1 LKVSEKKK
9 LGEILL
15 ELGVISE
22 EELRI
27 ALKEQS
33 RTGEKLGEVITRLGF
48 ATEEEIHMAI
58 AQQAGTRFVDL
69 RDIIINPDALTLVP
83 EHVAKEFKLVPIK
96 IDDNTITIV
105 ISNPFNFKAIDT
117 IREITGREVI
127 VYTSK
132 EEDIVKALENVYGFA
147 VSIEEEIENNIKEA
161 LRTVTPG
168 AESQPV
174 ASLVN
179 NFVLKALQ
187 LDATDIHVE
196 PSEKVTRIRYRI
208 DGVLHN
214 IFTLPKRLHPSLVT
228 RIKIISKLDIGEQRI
243 PQDGSFSLPFGIKMI
258 NIRVSTYP
266 TPHGESVV
274 LRILERINILLGLEK
289 LGFSEEN
296 LQILRRIIRKPY
308 GIIVACGPTGSGK
321 TTTLYSILMEL
332 NSLERNIMTIEDPIE
347 YRLPLIK
354 QAQINERADFTFSK
368 ALRSI
373 LRHDPDIIMVGEMRD
388 KDTAT
393 LAFQAAL
400 TGHLVLTT
408 LHANNAAQAIPRL
421 RNLGVDPYL
430 ISVGLIGVIA
440 QRLVRKVCDSCKRE
454 RTITEEDIA
463 RLMLPEELIGVR
475 TYDGKGCEKCFHT
488 GYRGRTGIFEILEIT
503 PAVQDLILKEAPPGV
518 IEKAAGYKSMFQ
530 DGIEKVKAGITTPE
544 EVIRVTG

>member
-1 LKVSEKKK
+1 MKVSEKKK

-15 ELGVISE
+15 DLGVISE

-48 ATEEEIHMAI
+48 ATEDEIHMAI

-69 RDIIINPDALTLVP
+69 HDIIISPEALSLVP

-96 IDDNTITIV
+96 VDDNTITIV

-132 EEDIVKALENVYGFA
+132 EDDIVKALENVYGFA
-147 VSIEEEIENNIKEA
+147 VSLEEEIENNIREA

-168 AESQPV
+168 AESQPI

-179 NFVLKALQ
+179 NFVLKALM
-187 LDATDIHVE
+187 LDATDIHIE

-228 RIKIISKLDIGEQRI
+228 RIKIISNLDIGEQRI

-266 TPHGESVV
+266 TPYGESVV
-274 LRILERINILLGLEK
+274 LRILERMNILLGLEK
-289 LGFSEEN
+289 LGFSEKN
-296 LQILRRIIRKPY
+296 LQILKRIIRKPY

-332 NSLERNIMTIEDPIE
+332 NSLEKNIMTIEDPIE

-430 ISVGLIGVIA
+430 ISVGLIGVLA
-440 QRLVRKVCDSCKRE
+440 QRLVRRVCDSCKKE
-454 RTITEEDIA
+454 RPITKEDIT
-463 RLMLPEELIGVR
+463 RLMLPEELIGVK
-475 TYDGKGCEKCFHT
+475 TYSGKGCEKCFHT

-503 PAVQDLILKEAPPGV
+503 PAIQDLILKEAPPGV
-518 IEKAAGYKSMFQ
+518 IEKTAGYKSMFQ

-544 EVIRVTG
+544 EVIRGTG

>member
-1 LKVSEKKK
+1 MKVSEKKK

-15 ELGVISE
+15 DLGVISE

-48 ATEEEIHMAI
+48 ATEDEIHMAI

-69 RDIIINPDALTLVP
+69 HDIIISPEALSLVP

-96 IDDNTITIV
+96 VDDNTITIV

-132 EEDIVKALENVYGFA
+132 EDDIVKALENVYGFA
-147 VSIEEEIENNIKEA
+147 VSLEEEIENNIREA

-168 AESQPV
+168 AESQPI

-179 NFVLKALQ
+179 NFVLKALM
-187 LDATDIHVE
+187 LDATDIHIE

-228 RIKIISKLDIGEQRI
+228 RIKIISNLDIGEQRI

-266 TPHGESVV
+266 TPYGESVV
-274 LRILERINILLGLEK
+274 LRILERMNILLGLEK
-289 LGFSEEN
+289 LGFSEKN
-296 LQILRRIIRKPY
+296 LQTLKRIIRKPY

-332 NSLERNIMTIEDPIE
+332 NSLEKNIMTIEDPIE

-430 ISVGLIGVIA
+430 ISVGLIGVLA
-440 QRLVRKVCDSCKRE
+440 QRLVRRVCDSCKKE
-454 RTITEEDIA
+454 RPITKEDIT
-463 RLMLPEELIGVR
+463 RLMLPEELIGVK
-475 TYDGKGCEKCFHT
+475 TYSGKGCEKCFHT

-503 PAVQDLILKEAPPGV
+503 PAIQDLILKEAPPGV
-518 IEKAAGYKSMFQ
+518 IEKTAGYKSMFQ

>member
-15 ELGVISE
+15 DLGVISE

-48 ATEEEIHMAI
+48 ATEDEIHMAI

-69 RDIIINPDALTLVP
+69 HDIIISPEALSLVP

-96 IDDNTITIV
+96 VDDNTITIV

-132 EEDIVKALENVYGFA
+132 EDDIVKALENVYGFA
-147 VSIEEEIENNIKEA
+147 VSLEEEIENNIREA

-168 AESQPV
+168 AESQPI

-179 NFVLKALQ
+179 NFVLKALM
-187 LDATDIHVE
+187 LDATDIHIE

-228 RIKIISKLDIGEQRI
+228 RIKIISNLDIGEQRI

-266 TPHGESVV
+266 TPYGESVV
-274 LRILERINILLGLEK
+274 LRILERMNILLGLEK
-289 LGFSEEN
+289 LGFSEKN
-296 LQILRRIIRKPY
+296 LQILKRIIRKPY

-332 NSLERNIMTIEDPIE
+332 NSLEKNIMTIEDPIE

-430 ISVGLIGVIA
+430 ISVGLIGVLA
-440 QRLVRKVCDSCKRE
+440 QRLVRRVCDSCKKE
-454 RTITEEDIA
+454 RPITKEDIT
-463 RLMLPEELIGVR
+463 RLMLPEELIGVK
-475 TYDGKGCEKCFHT
+475 TYSGKGCEKCFHT

-503 PAVQDLILKEAPPGV
+503 PAIQDLILKEAPPGV
-518 IEKAAGYKSMFQ
+518 IEKTAGYKSMFQ

>member
-15 ELGVISE
+15 DLGVISE

-48 ATEEEIHMAI
+48 ATEDEIHMAI

-69 RDIIINPDALTLVP
+69 HDIIISPEALSLVP

-96 IDDNTITIV
+96 VDDNTITIV

-132 EEDIVKALENVYGFA
+132 EDDIVKALENVYGFA
-147 VSIEEEIENNIKEA
+147 VSLEEEIENNIREA

-168 AESQPV
+168 AESQPI

-179 NFVLKALQ
+179 NFVLKALM
-187 LDATDIHVE
+187 LDATDIHIE

-228 RIKIISKLDIGEQRI
+228 RIKIISNLDIGEQRI

-266 TPHGESVV
+266 TPYGESVV
-274 LRILERINILLGLEK
+274 LRILERMNILLGLEK
-289 LGFSEEN
+289 LGFSEKN
-296 LQILRRIIRKPY
+296 LQTLKRIIRKPY

-332 NSLERNIMTIEDPIE
+332 NSLEKNIMTIEDPIE

-430 ISVGLIGVIA
+430 ISVGLIGVLA
-440 QRLVRKVCDSCKRE
+440 QRLVRRVCDSCKKE
-454 RTITEEDIA
+454 RPITKEDIT
-463 RLMLPEELIGVR
+463 RLMLPEELIGVK
-475 TYDGKGCEKCFHT
+475 TYSGKGCEKCFHT

-503 PAVQDLILKEAPPGV
+503 PAIQDLILKEAPPGV
-518 IEKAAGYKSMFQ
+518 IEKTAGYKSMFQ

>member
-132 EEDIVKALENVYGFA
+132 EDDIVKALENVYGFA

-187 LDATDIHVE
+187 LDATDIHIE

-228 RIKIISKLDIGEQRI
+228 RIKIISNLDIGEQRI

-421 RNLGVDPYL
+421 RNLGVDSYL

>member
-1 LKVSEKKK
+1 MKVSEKKK

-15 ELGVISE
+15 DLGVISE

-48 ATEEEIHMAI
+48 ATEDEIHMAI

-69 RDIIINPDALTLVP
+69 HDIIISPEALSLVP

-96 IDDNTITIV
+96 VDDNTITIV

-132 EEDIVKALENVYGFA
+132 EDDIVKALENVYGFA
-147 VSIEEEIENNIKEA
+147 VSLEEEIENNIREA

-168 AESQPV
+168 AESQPI

-179 NFVLKALQ
+179 NFVLKALM
-187 LDATDIHVE
+187 LDATDIHIE

-228 RIKIISKLDIGEQRI
+228 RIKIISNLDIGEQRI

-266 TPHGESVV
+266 TPYGESVV
-274 LRILERINILLGLEK
+274 LRILERMNILLGLEK
-289 LGFSEEN
+289 LGFSEKN
-296 LQILRRIIRKPY
+296 LQILKRIIRKPY

-332 NSLERNIMTIEDPIE
+332 NSLEKNIMTIEDPIE

-430 ISVGLIGVIA
+430 ISVGLIGVLA
-440 QRLVRKVCDSCKRE
+440 QRLVRRVCDSCKKE
-454 RTITEEDIA
+454 RPITKEDIT
-463 RLMLPEELIGVR
+463 RLMLPEELIGVK
-475 TYDGKGCEKCFHT
+475 TYSGKGCEKCFHT

-503 PAVQDLILKEAPPGV
+503 PAIQDLILKEAPPGV
-518 IEKAAGYKSMFQ
+518 IEKTAGYKSMFQ

>member
-1 LKVSEKKK
+1 MKVSEKKK

-132 EEDIVKALENVYGFA
+132 EDDIVKALENVYGFA

-187 LDATDIHVE
+187 LDATDIHIE

-228 RIKIISKLDIGEQRI
+228 RIKIISNLDIGEQRI

-518 IEKAAGYKSMFQ
+518 IEKAASYKSMFQ

>member
-132 EEDIVKALENVYGFA
+132 EDDIVKALENVYGFA

-187 LDATDIHVE
+187 LDATDIHIE

-228 RIKIISKLDIGEQRI
+228 RIKIISNLDIGEQRI

-518 IEKAAGYKSMFQ
+518 IEKAASYKSMFQ